1 MSQIERRSISG
12 ISLVNGPIGFK
23 PTKWAPQPETT
34 QWIQRFIIGQGC
46 ACHDGCVDDLER
58 ILGYADAIDE
68 SAPITKV
75 ADELFV
81 MSCWTPQFCTALIRA
96 AEAAGGF
103 SAQPGDPVPGHEIS
117 LALISPR
124 LFEAVQDDMG
134 MRIWPQLQQHWPLID
149 YHGINDVFIIKY
161 EKGGQEELRQH
172 HDVAQVSA
180 SVKLNDTYE
189 GALLDFPRQNF
200 TNVQLPVGSLLAWPS
215 LVTHPHGSTP
225 ITSGV
230 KYSLTIWFELPI
242 SLS

>member
-1 MSQIERRSISG
+1 MVG
-12 ISLVNGPIGFK
+12 
-23 PTKWAPQPETT
+23 
-34 QWIQRFIIGQGC
+34 
-46 ACHDGCVDDLER
+46 
-58 ILGYADAIDE
+58 
-68 SAPITKV
+68 
-75 ADELFV
+75 DELFV
-81 MSCWTPQFCTALIRA
+81 MSCWTPEFCSSLIRA

-103 SAQPGDPVPGHEIS
+103 SDQPGDPVPGHEIS

-134 MRIWPQLQQHWPLID
+134 LRIWPQLQQHWPLID

-180 SVKLNDTYE
+180 SVKLNDSYK

-200 TNVQLPVGSLLAWPS
+200 TNAHLPIGSLLAWPS